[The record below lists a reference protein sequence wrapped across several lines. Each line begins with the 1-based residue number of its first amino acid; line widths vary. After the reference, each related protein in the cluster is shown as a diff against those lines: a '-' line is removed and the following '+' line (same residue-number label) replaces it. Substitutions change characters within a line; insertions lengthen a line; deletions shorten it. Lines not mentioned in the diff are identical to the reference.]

1 MPQPLPVLERRKA
14 DNIFFTT
21 TAVMMLVIVVS
32 GFAPSYFLK
41 GAVFA
46 HLPSVLVH
54 LHGAVFSS
62 WIFLYVIQTGLISA
76 KNFKLH
82 RRLGLLG
89 AVIAGL
95 MVILGI
101 LAPIGTLRRHAVL
114 PSFFTPADFL
124 IGNMFGIILF
134 GMYVA
139 FAIWKRKDA
148 RVHKRVMYMAN
159 CMLLSPAI
167 SRFYFFWPW
176 MRTHMYLVGVIPL
189 GLVMLLLIYDLYSWR
204 RPLLVTL
211 IGGFLFWA
219 ADPVSDMLI
228 KTPAA
233 QRLTVWAQ
241 NSPGK

>member
-1 MPQPLPVLERRKA
+1 MPQPLPALERRKA
-14 DNIFFTT
+14 DHVFFTT
-21 TAVMMLVIVVS
+21 TAVMMLIIVVS

-54 LHGAVFSS
+54 LHGGVFSS
-62 WIFLYVIQTGLISA
+62 WIFLYVIQASLVSA
-76 KNFKLH
+76 EKVRLH
-82 RRLGLLG
+82 RKLGVLG

-124 IGNMFGIILF
+124 VGNMLGIIFF

-139 FAIWKRKDA
+139 VAIWQRKNA
-148 RVHKRVMYMAN
+148 RVHKRLMFMAN
-159 CMLLSPAI
+159 ASILSPAL

-176 MRTHMYLVGVIPL
+176 MRSHMYLVGVIPL
-189 GLVMLLLIYDLYSWR
+189 GFVVVLLLYDLYSWR
-204 RPLLVTL
+204 KPLLVTL

-219 ADPVSDMLI
+219 ADPVSDMII
-228 KTPAA
+228 KTPVS
-233 QRLTVWAQ
+233 QRLTAWAQ
-241 NSPGK
+241 RAP

>member
-21 TAVMMLVIVVS
+21 TAVMMMAIVVS
-32 GFAPSYFLK
+32 GFGPTYFLK

-46 HLPSVLVH
+46 HLPSLVVH

-62 WIFLYVIQTGLISA
+62 WIFLYVIQSSLISA

-82 RRLGLLG
+82 RKLGVLG
-89 AVIAGL
+89 GVIAGL
-95 MVILGI
+95 MVVLGI
-101 LAPIGTLRRHAVL
+101 LAPIGTLRRHAHI

-124 IGNMFGIILF
+124 IGNILGIIFF

-139 FAIWKRKDA
+139 VAIWQRKNA
-148 RVHKRVMYMAN
+148 RVHKRLMFMAN
-159 CMLLSPAI
+159 ASILEPAL

-176 MRTHMYLVGVIPL
+176 WRHHMYLTGVVPL
-189 GLVMLLLIYDLYSWR
+189 GFIVVLVMYDLYSWR
-204 RPLLVTL
+204 KPLLVTL

-219 ADPVSDMLI
+219 ADPVSDMII
-228 KTPAA
+228 KTPVA